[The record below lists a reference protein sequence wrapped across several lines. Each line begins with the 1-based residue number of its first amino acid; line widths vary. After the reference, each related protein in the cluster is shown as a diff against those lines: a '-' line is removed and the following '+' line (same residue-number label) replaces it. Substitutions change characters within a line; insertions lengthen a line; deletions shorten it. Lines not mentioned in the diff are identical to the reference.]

1 MSVGKWLI
9 FHGSSIGYLE
19 DCVSL
24 IQKKYEQNENPW
36 YNKPLECVEDDLRG
50 LINKHK
56 WYYLMSDNEM
66 FEVEYSDEFTIKDH
80 WKKMFGETMSND
92 LVERFK
98 KEYPIFF
105 ECLKEVKREYEP
117 DNTLEN
123 FTT

>member
-24 IQKKYEQNENPW
+24 IQKKYEQNQNPW

-66 FEVEYSDEFTIKDH
+66 FEVEYSDKFTIKDH
-80 WKKMFGETMSND
+80 WKKMFGETMSDD

-98 KEYPIFF
+98 EQYPRYF
-105 ECLKEVKREYEP
+105 ECLIEVKREYEP

>member
-66 FEVEYSDEFTIKDH
+66 FEVEYSDKFTIKDH

-98 KEYPIFF
+98 EEYPIFF

>member
-66 FEVEYSDEFTIKDH
+66 FEVEYSDKFTIKDH
-80 WKKMFGETMSND
+80 WKKMFGETMSDD

-98 KEYPIFF
+98 EQYPRYF
-105 ECLKEVKREYEP
+105 ECLIEVKREYEP

>member
-24 IQKKYEQNENPW
+24 IQKKYEQNQNPW

-80 WKKMFGETMSND
+80 WKKMFGETMSDD

-98 KEYPIFF
+98 EQYPRYF
-105 ECLKEVKREYEP
+105 ECLIEVKREYEP

>member
-24 IQKKYEQNENPW
+24 IQKKYEQNQNPW

-66 FEVEYSDEFTIKDH
+66 FEVEYSDKFTIKDH

-98 KEYPIFF
+98 EQYPRYF
-105 ECLKEVKREYEP
+105 ECLIEVKREYEP

>member
-80 WKKMFGETMSND
+80 WKKMFGETMSDD

-98 KEYPIFF
+98 EQYPRYF
-105 ECLKEVKREYEP
+105 ECLIEVKREYEP

>member
-24 IQKKYEQNENPW
+24 IQKKYEQNQNPR

-66 FEVEYSDEFTIKDH
+66 FEVEYSDKFTIKDH
-80 WKKMFGETMSND
+80 WKKMFGETMSDD

-98 KEYPIFF
+98 EQYPRYF
-105 ECLKEVKREYEP
+105 ECLIEVKREYEP